1 MTTFDKREA
10 AEEGKFAHDEELQFK
25 ARARRDKL
33 VGQWAA
39 ERLGLSGAAAESY
52 AAEVVTADLEEHG
65 DADVIRKLKKDF
77 AAKNVQVSDH
87 QIERTLSEKMSEAI
101 KDIKAK
107 G

>member
-1 MTTFDKREA
+1 MTTFEKREA

-25 ARARRDKL
+25 TRARRDKL

-39 ERLGLSGAAAESY
+39 EKLGLSGASAESY
-52 AAEVVTADLEEHG
+52 AAEVVKADLEEHG

-101 KDIKAK
+101 KNIKAEE
-107 G
+107 

>member
-25 ARARRDKL
+25 ARARRNKL

-39 ERLGLSGAAAESY
+39 EKLGLSGAAAEFY
-52 AAEVVTADLEEHG
+52 AAELVKADLEEHG
-65 DADVIRKLKKDF
+65 DADVIRKLKRDF
-77 AAKNVQVSDH
+77 AAKNVQVSEH